1 MKDTYQNGV
10 SIKKHN
16 RCKQWGKC
24 VQMCDVPKKRM
35 CETLMC
41 KQLVWETVNVR
52 VVVFIYTPPSTCTCN
67 LIVGT
72 ANCGRL
78 KTFAQPHHSETFL
91 RFWSFWKEKGLWND
105 SHHDSPHCHRVS
117 DMSSVWIACFSLSH
131 VMLPL
136 LTDTLSDVSSAAFT
150 LLVMQSL
157 TQHIH
162 A

>member
-1 MKDTYQNGV
+1 MGYQF
-10 SIKKHN
+10 KKHN
-16 RCKQWGKC
+16 RGKQWREC
-24 VQMCDVPKKRM
+24 VQLRDLPKGKV

-41 KQLVWETVNVR
+41 KQLVRETVNVR
-52 VVVFIYTPPSTCTCN
+52 VVVFIYTPSSTSIHN

-72 ANCGRL
+72 ANCGGL
-78 KTFAQPHHSETFL
+78 KTSAQQRHSKTFL
-91 RFWSFWKEKGLWND
+91 HLWRFWREKGPQND

-136 LTDTLSDVSSAAFT
+136 LTDTRSDVSSAAFT
-150 LLVMQSL
+150 LLVMQSH